1 MQSSALAAEVELLEL
16 RALLSGVA
24 PQATSAPDLIRM
36 VNAGSLQPQ
45 NTAGP
50 TGYTPA
56 QIKQAY
62 GFNQITFNG
71 VTGDGTGTTIAIVD
85 AFDDP
90 NITNDLHQ
98 FDLAYGLPDP
108 PSFIKLNETGGTTNL
123 PKANSGWITEIALD
137 VEWTHAIAPG
147 AKIVLVEAKSAND
160 SDLMTAVNT
169 ARNYSGVDVVSM
181 SWGGSEDSSETADD
195 GTFTTPTGHSG
206 VTFVASSGD
215 DGAPDSYPAAS
226 PNVLSVGGTTLN
238 LSAAGNILSE
248 TAWSGSGGG
257 ISTVEAQPAYQKG
270 VVTQSS
276 TFRTDPD
283 VSYDADPNTGF
294 GVYDSYNNGT
304 KRPWGQWGGT
314 SDAAPQ
320 WAALIAIADQGRIL
334 AGKGTLDGPT
344 QTLPMLYS
352 LSSSDFHDITSGS
365 STGSPSYSAGP
376 GYDLVTGRGTP
387 VANRVVSDLV
397 GSSGTVVIP
406 PAPPTPPTLTSIAT
420 LGIASTQTPFDIS
433 YATLLAA
440 SNAVDSNGQPIQFRI
455 NSIQSGTLSIIH
467 NSVVSAVVADPTN
480 GTLFGTGDTL
490 IWTGPAGV
498 TGSAIGAFSVT
509 AFDGTTNSA
518 AAVQVGINVSN
529 LGAQFDLSGPW
540 LVVNSSGA
548 TAGLGSIVQNGPGLT
563 FVNANGGSSSGQYI
577 SANQIT
583 ATNLNGAGPAVGT
596 IDVSTADQ
604 GRIAWSDGSVWLRV
618 SLGGQWA
625 VASGA
630 TTNLA
635 SITQAGNLVTLING
649 TSTTSATIGY
659 NSPLSQLQ
667 LQLSNNTSITLTDDS
682 FTWNGQMWT
691 KLDLPT
697 NYTSSFGGSASVV
710 QNGTTSLMFVNN
722 QGQTSPGYWI
732 SPTQV
737 VATAFGNEVGTVGSG
752 AINWSTGEVWSEN
765 VVLNGTKVGASGAV
779 SIAATPSLAVLSNQ
793 YSVTSYVNS
802 ANSSLTQYMI
812 QNGSSTALFINDSG
826 SMALGTLTNN
836 GTQASIAAW
845 GAVAT
850 ISAGTI
856 SFSNGVSW
864 TQTVL
869 GSTSPLTIT
878 SYVNLGDTSRR
889 YLVQNGTSTVAI
901 LNSSMVLG
909 TVLNSTQ
916 FAIPTAGLT
925 ATLNP
930 GQISFSNNSSWMQTT
945 PVPNVVTA
953 SYYVCLANG
962 NQGQVITNGTSVLFI
977 KSDGSAAFATLV
989 SGTTY
994 NIAAW
999 NLQVTFGSGQIAF
1012 GNGSF
1017 WTQIN
1022 APLPNVTLTDTN
1034 GAAFKVQ
1041 FTTPTTFVALQGT
1054 LAGMTATWQ
1063 NGAIVWSNG
1072 TIWNDFD
1079 FNALNALFEMSTG
1092 YP

>member
-56 QIKQAY
+56 EIKQAY
-62 GFNQITFNG
+62 GFNQISFSG
-71 VTGDGTGTTIAIVD
+71 VAGDGTGTTIAIVD

-147 AKIVLVEAKSAND
+147 AKIVLVEAKSASD

-169 ARNYSGVDVVSM
+169 ARSYSGVDVVSM
-181 SWGGSEDSSETADD
+181 SWGGSEDSSELAEDS
-195 GTFTTPTGHSG
+195 TFTTPAGHTG

-215 DGAPDSYPAAS
+215 DGAPDSYPSAS
-226 PNVLSVGGTTLN
+226 SNVVSVGGTTLH
-238 LSAAGNILSE
+238 LDASGNILSE

-257 ISTVEAQPAYQKG
+257 ISTVESQPAYQKG

-276 TFRTDPD
+276 TFRTNPD

-304 KRPWGQWGGT
+304 KKPWGQWGGT

-365 STGSPSYSAGP
+365 SSGSPSYSAGT

-387 VANRVVSDLV
+387 YANRVVNDLV
-397 GSSGTVVIP
+397 GSSATVVVP
-406 PAPPTPPTLTSIAT
+406 PAPPTLTSIAT
-420 LGIASTQTPFDIS
+420 LGVASPQTPFDIS

-440 SNAVDSNGQPIQFRI
+440 SNAVDSNGQSIQFRI
-455 NSIQSGTLSIIH
+455 NSLQSGTLSIIH
-467 NSVVSAVVADPTN
+467 NSVVSTVIADPTN
-480 GTLFGTGDTL
+480 GTLFGVGDTL

-498 TGSAIGAFSVT
+498 TGNAIGAFSVT

-518 AAVQVGINVSN
+518 AAVPVSINVSS
-529 LGAQFDLSGPW
+529 LGTQFDVSGSW

-548 TAGLGSIVQNGPGLT
+548 TAGLGSIVQTGANLA
-563 FVNANGGSSSGQYI
+563 FVNAQGGSSSGQFI
-577 SANQIT
+577 SASQIA
-583 ATNLNGAGPAVGT
+583 ATNLNGTGSMLGT
-596 IDVSTADQ
+596 IDLSTADQ
-604 GRIAWSDGSVWLRV
+604 GRIAWSDGSVWLKV
-618 SLGGQWA
+618 SLGGQWT
-625 VASGA
+625 VAGGV
-630 TTNLA
+630 TTTLA

-649 TSTTSATIGY
+649 ASATIATIGY
-659 NSPLSQLQ
+659 NSTLGQVQ
-667 LQLSNNTSITLTDDS
+667 LQLSNNTSIALTDDS
-682 FTWNGQMWT
+682 FTLNGQVWT

-697 NYTSSFGGSASVV
+697 NYTSSWGGSASVV
-710 QNGTTSLMFVNN
+710 QNGTASLMFVNS
-722 QGQTSPGYWI
+722 QGQTSPGFWT
-732 SPTQV
+732 SPNQV
-737 VATAFGNEVGTVGSG
+737 VATAFGNEVGTVGNG
-752 AINWSTGEVWSEN
+752 AITWSTGEVWSEN
-765 VVLNGTKVGASGAV
+765 VALNGNKVGTFGAV

-802 ANSSLTQYMI
+802 ANSSLTEYMI
-812 QNGSSTALFINDSG
+812 QNGSATALFINDSG

-850 ISAGTI
+850 IGAGTI
-856 SFSNGVSW
+856 NFSNGLSW
-864 TQTVL
+864 TQSVL
-869 GSTSPLTIT
+869 GFTSPLTIT

-901 LNSSMVLG
+901 LNASMVLG

-916 FAIPTAGLT
+916 FAIPSAGLT
-925 ATLNP
+925 ATLGP

-945 PVPNVVTA
+945 LVPNVVTA
-953 SYYVCLANG
+953 SYYICLANG

-999 NLQVTFGSGQIAF
+999 NLQVTIGTGQITF

-1017 WTQIN
+1017 WTQISG
-1022 APLPNVTLTDTN
+1022 PQPNVSLTDTN

-1054 LAGMTATWQ
+1054 LAGITGTWQ